1 MIAKLKVDEMERILV
16 VADDFTGANDV
27 GAMFARRGCLAE
39 VMLSDA
45 MHPLSSQSSPAV
57 QPPRIINT
65 DSRAVVSGIAAERVM
80 AALQRQQSW
89 QPDWVFKKIDS
100 TLRGNIGAEVA
111 AALQAGS
118 FPFAVIAPALPASLR
133 VVRDGCCRVGE
144 IPLLETEF
152 ATDPKTPVLS
162 SSVAAILRLQ
172 TDLPLAELHLNEIRS
187 VDLSEKINE
196 LHKSG
201 VRLIVVDAE
210 LQSDLDGLV
219 SALRQLPE
227 HALLVGSAGLAEAF
241 AMQILPVAKPSR
253 PLLAVIGSM
262 SEIAQQQIA
271 YAHAHKSLDIVEL
284 DVTTLFPLSER
295 ARALD
300 QLCTDVLHVLQ
311 QSRHCVLRTCQ
322 SAGQRQTIPEF
333 CQQQGLTRQQLGDGI
348 CASIGQLMQRVL
360 PVAPALGGLYL
371 SGGDIAIAVAQALGA
386 YSFQIKGQ
394 VASCVPWGTFI
405 GGQLQQIPVLTKA
418 GGFGTTSTFLDV
430 LNFIEEK
437 GRE

>member
-1 MIAKLKVDEMERILV
+1 MAKLKVEYMERILV

-39 VMLSDA
+39 VMLSDVA
-45 MHPLSSQSSPAV
+45 HLLPPQTSQVV

-65 DSRAVVSGIAAERVM
+65 ASRAVSSGLAAERVM
-80 AALQRQQSW
+80 AALRSQQSW

-118 FPFAVIAPALPASLR
+118 FPFAVIAPALPASQR
-133 VVRDGCCRVGE
+133 MVREGGCWVGQKQ
-144 IPLLETEF
+144 LLETEF

-162 SSVAAILRLQ
+162 SSVTDILRLQ
-172 TDLPLAELHLNEIRS
+172 TDLPLAELHLTTVREIG
-187 VDLSEKINE
+187 LSEKINQ

-201 VRLIVVDAE
+201 VRLMVADAE

-241 AMQILPVAKPSR
+241 AMQILPAAKPSR

-284 DVTTLFPLSER
+284 DITTLFPSSER
-295 ARALD
+295 ARVLD
-300 QLCTDVLHVLQ
+300 QLCSGVLHVLQ

-322 SAGQRQTIPEF
+322 SAGQRQSIPEF
-333 CQQQGLTRQQLGDGI
+333 CQQQGITRQQLGDGI
-348 CASIGQLMQRVL
+348 CACIGQLMQRVL

-386 YSFQIKGQ
+386 HSFQIKGQ

-418 GGFGTTSTFLDV
+418 GGFGTTSTLLDV

>member
-1 MIAKLKVDEMERILV
+1 MDRILV

-45 MHPLSSQSSPAV
+45 ARPSSLLSSTAV

-65 DSRAVVSGIAAERVM
+65 DSRAMPSGMATERVL
-80 AALQRQQSW
+80 AALRQQQSW

-100 TLRGNIGAEVA
+100 TLRGNPGAEVA
-111 AALQAGS
+111 AALQAGK
-118 FPFAVIAPALPASLR
+118 FPFAVIAPALPASQR
-133 VVRDGCCRVGE
+133 VVRDGCCLVGQ

-162 SSVAAILRLQ
+162 SSVADILRLQ
-172 TDLPLAELHLNEIRS
+172 TDLPLAEIHLAAVRS
-187 VDLSEKINE
+187 TGLSEKINQ
-196 LHKSG
+196 LHESG
-201 VRLIVVDAE
+201 ARLIVVDAE
-210 LQSDLDGLV
+210 LQSDLDCLV

-241 AMQILPVAKPSR
+241 AMQVLPAAKPSR
-253 PLLAVIGSM
+253 PLLSVIGSM

-284 DVTTLFPLSER
+284 DVTTLFPAS
-295 ARALD
+295 ARGRVLD
-300 QLCTDVLHVLQ
+300 QLCSEVLQVLQ

-322 SAGQRQTIPEF
+322 NAEQRQSIPEF
-333 CQQQGLTRQQLGDGI
+333 CQQQGISRQQFGDEI
-348 CASIGQLMQRVL
+348 CTCIGQLMQRVL
-360 PVAPALGGLYL
+360 PVAPVLGGLYL

-394 VASCVPWGTFI
+394 VASCVPWGTFM
-405 GGQLQQIPVLTKA
+405 GGSLQQIPVLTKA
-418 GGFGTTSTFLDV
+418 GGFGSTSTFLDV